1 VAEVFALAA
10 TPIDAGALRRA
21 LEHPAAGGICVF
33 EGVVRNHNDGREV
46 QGLHYEAYEA
56 LALRE
61 GARILDETRA
71 RFPLLAIVAAH
82 RVGVLE
88 IGELAVW
95 VGVAAAHRDAAF
107 GACRHAIDE
116 IKRRVPIWKHERYR
130 DGAPGWLHPE

>member
-1 VAEVFALAA
+1 MFALA
-10 TPIDAGALRRA
+10 TIPIDAGALRRA
-21 LEHPAAGGICVF
+21 LEHPAAGGVCVF
-33 EGVVRNHNDGREV
+33 EGVVRNHNGGREV

-82 RVGVLE
+82 RVGALG

-95 VGVAAAHRDAAF
+95 VGVAAAHRDPAF
-107 GACRHAIDE
+107 TACRHAIDE
-116 IKRRVPIWKHERYR
+116 IKRRVPIWKREHYL